1 MRQFRGGLADS
12 NALTQPQILSAV
24 DQQILDRQNR
34 IQFLK
39 DYGEIYWLPIS
50 LGIASPAPAA
60 GTINVVLSNNQDF
73 DLLLMSAY
81 CDLRLSKIE
90 LIDSAR
96 NRALTN
102 GAVPIP
108 AIAQFV
114 TTAGVLS
121 YPFEWEAPYLLPAKS
136 QLKNNVTADGTE
148 TGGNLVIKCK
158 QPPVYQG

>member
-50 LGIASPAPAA
+50 LGIASPAPAS

-73 DLLLMSAY
+73 DLLLCAAF

-90 LIDSAR
+90 IIDSAR

-114 TTAGVLS
+114 TTAGVIGF
-121 YPFEWEAPYLLPAKS
+121 PFEWETPYLLPAKS
-136 QLKNNVTADGTE
+136 QLKINVTADGTE

>member
-1 MRQFRGGLADS
+1 MRSFGNRGLGDS
-12 NALTQPQILSAV
+12 NLSQPQILTAI
-24 DQQILDRQNR
+24 DQQIQDRQDR
-34 IQFLK
+34 IKFLK
-39 DYGEIYWLPIS
+39 DFGEIYWLPIS

-73 DLLLMSAY
+73 DLLLCAAF

-90 LIDSAR
+90 IIDSAR

-114 TTAGVLS
+114 TTAGVIGF
-121 YPFEWEAPYLLPAKS
+121 PFEWETPYLLPAKS
-136 QLKNNVTADGTE
+136 QLKINVTADGTE